1 MQYPNLPELIERE
14 FFLQKM
20 SIVNTETRMNACSM
34 CVCVCVYLRS
44 GIFQIE
50 VMFFFRVDLLVRYYR
65 NREKS
70 IALLSHFYRVGLA
83 HSSFTFYISRKKET
97 ITKFSGRPPV
107 AYKIGTFF
115 YTLSSFGM
123 LRLWIEIVSLRACA
137 RSWNALNRLHKCI
150 CILNRVEFCVFE
162 FSALGSLFFLIL
174 LCFGLKWYWLRFSL
188 RVVKW

>member
-1 MQYPNLPELIERE
+1 MHVLR
-14 FFLQKM
+14 
-20 SIVNTETRMNACSM
+20 V
-34 CVCVCVYLRS
+34 CVCVCVSSFRHFPNWSY
-44 GIFQIE
+44 
-50 VMFFFRVDLLVRYYR
+50 VFFRVDLLVRYYR

-162 FSALGSLFFLIL
+162 FSALGSFFFPHSPLFRLEMVL
-174 LCFGLKWYWLRFSL
+174 A
-188 RVVKW
+188 